1 MIYKLY
7 KLSKNFVRKL
17 IPKPLTNQL
26 ILMKQK
32 LNLTKYSQKENQKR
46 VPGRLKGQIQ
56 IADDFNEL
64 DEETISLFYG
74 EE

>member
-1 MIYKLY
+1 
-7 KLSKNFVRKL
+7 
-17 IPKPLTNQL
+17 
-26 ILMKQK
+26 MKQK